1 MIAFGRIH
9 IIENE
14 TEKLTTAQLL
24 GNRYNP
30 NQEEA
35 LRKEI
40 ESGLSRMLAIRF
52 DMEHLTGIEAIEL
65 AKQRSV

>member
-1 MIAFGRIH
+1 MAFGRIH

-14 TEKLTTAQLL
+14 TENLTTAQLL

-30 NQEEA
+30 NREVA

>member
-1 MIAFGRIH
+1 MAFGRIH

-24 GNRYNP
+24 GNRYNS
-30 NQEEA
+30 NREEA

-52 DMEHLTGIEAIEL
+52 DMEHLTGMKL
-65 AKQRSV
+65 

>member
-1 MIAFGRIH
+1 MAFGRIH

-30 NQEEA
+30 NREEA

-52 DMEHLTGIEAIEL
+52 DMEHLTGMKL
-65 AKQRSV
+65 

>member
-1 MIAFGRIH
+1 VIAFGRIH

>member
-1 MIAFGRIH
+1 MIAFGRIN

-30 NQEEA
+30 NREEA

>member
-1 MIAFGRIH
+1 MAFGRIH

-30 NQEEA
+30 NREEA

>member
-30 NQEEA
+30 NREEA

>member
-9 IIENE
+9 IIESE

-30 NQEEA
+30 NREEA

-40 ESGLSRMLAIRF
+40 ERGLSRMLAIRF
-52 DMEHLTGIEAIEL
+52 DMEQLTGIEAIEL

>member
-1 MIAFGRIH
+1 MAFGRIH

-30 NQEEA
+30 NREEA

-65 AKQRSV
+65 AKLRSV

>member
-1 MIAFGRIH
+1 MAFGRIH

-24 GNRYNP
+24 ANRYNP

-40 ESGLSRMLAIRF
+40 ERGLSRMLAIRF

>member
-1 MIAFGRIH
+1 MAFGRIH